1 MNKKIL
7 YVFFAVLAIIML
19 IIFLF
24 GRESVKIKPQPAL
37 QEVNPGQKEETEQND
52 AAPGY
57 TQNIPSAVNNTPG
70 ITIIKK
76 PSFDKKLSLI
86 AGQADSSKTEKG
98 EILEGKEER
107 SRESDQSHYSSGEG
121 INKPSVNPSAG
132 VTKLNKRPT
141 EEESREM
148 NARGIILY

>member
-7 YVFFAVLAIIML
+7 YAFFAVVAIIMF

-37 QEVNPGQKEETEQND
+37 QEVNQGQKEELEQSD

-76 PSFDKKLSLI
+76 PAFDKKLSLT
-86 AGQADSSKTEKG
+86 AGQVDSSKIEKD
-98 EILEGKEER
+98 EILETTTER
-107 SRESDQSHYSSGEG
+107 SREPDQSQYSSGEG
-121 INKPSVNPSAG
+121 INESSINPSPG
-132 VTKLNKRPT
+132 VIKLNKRPT